1 MTIAFNAALTL
12 FAIALISSS
21 TADTEVAFEAH
32 ISRGQEYLVKATA
45 ALKALDRD
53 NDIVSKCE
61 QYLVYLSQ
69 SLDICRESP
78 RVNFTTH
85 SISNTLTLPMCST
98 AEEGKCT
105 FLRI

>member
-1 MTIAFNAALTL
+1 MSIAFNAALTL
-12 FAIALISSS
+12 FAIALIFSS

-61 QYLVYLSQ
+61 QYVEYLSQ
-69 SLDICRESP
+69 SLDRCRKCLRMLSDS
-78 RVNFTTH
+78 RSTNKR
-85 SISNTLTLPMCST
+85 LTLAICS
-98 AEEGKCT
+98 AAKEGNYT
-105 FLRI
+105 FFRV